1 MSAKIALPLV
11 GGLFAGISASL
22 CCVAP
27 LLLLLLGFSGAWLG
41 SFTALTPFRPVFIAI
56 ALATLIIVYWQ
67 LYKPAL
73 CDEGKACA
81 KPLSLRLY
89 KALFWC
95 VMIIVVISIASPYLI
110 QLIYG

>member
-1 MSAKIALPLV
+1 MAGKIAIPLV
-11 GGLFAGISASL
+11 GGLIAGISASL

-41 SFTALTPFRPVFIAI
+41 NFTALTPFRPVFITI

-67 LYKPAL
+67 LYKPTP
-73 CDEGKACA
+73 CDEDKVCA
-81 KPLSLRLY
+81 KPSSLRLY
-89 KALFWC
+89 KALFWS

-110 QLIYG
+110 SMIYG